1 MKKLFEEFTKEE
13 IDEIRLV
20 IFERETFFTQK
31 LVDLKVLKLK
41 TQDKDIL
48 KSIKKEINYFYK
60 KRKLFNK
67 FYNYLRMEEK
77 E

>member
-13 IDEIRLV
+13 IDEIRFV